1 MPPILQAYSSMDPAD
16 MILRKAHWVTVGLWH
31 RVQHW
36 PWNRHSWRRY
46 VHVST
51 KKQVKKQTNRKKER
65 KENKQQLTFKRESL
79 NPQCS
84 SKQIYIGRSQWIE
97 TEICGR
103 RVGHSLLRSHF
114 DIKPISC
121 SQGMRKAYDER
132 NILKFEFAT

>member
-51 KKQVKKQTNRKKER
+51 KKQVKKQENRKKER
-65 KENKQQLTFKRESL
+65 L
-79 NPQCS
+79 
-84 SKQIYIGRSQWIE
+84 
-97 TEICGR
+97 
-103 RVGHSLLRSHF
+103 LLRSHF

-121 SQGMRKAYDER
+121 FQGMRKAYDER